1 MGECSFW
8 YRPTRVV
15 PDQRPLNG
23 RCCCCCCW
31 HDIGVQGVE
40 EPQHRY
46 YWPAEL
52 LPCTEDDDDD
62 GGGDADAD
70 EDDLLSV
77 SQHLIDSF

>member
-1 MGECSFW
+1 M
-8 YRPTRVV
+8 
-15 PDQRPLNG
+15 
-23 RCCCCCCW
+23 
-31 HDIGVQGVE
+31 QGVE

-52 LPCTEDDDDD
+52 LPCTENDDDDD

>member
-1 MGECSFW
+1 
-8 YRPTRVV
+8 
-15 PDQRPLNG
+15 
-23 RCCCCCCW
+23 
-31 HDIGVQGVE
+31 VQGVE

-52 LPCTEDDDDD
+52 LPCTENDDDDD